1 MASRATDFEDCYLLV
16 EEALHNV
23 SKQVEGKIRKPP
35 KIDAENSNVQAPFS
49 LPEQFANCTG
59 FKKKEKSNGGHMKIG
74 TVLYICSFVQLCDSP
89 LLY

>member
-1 MASRATDFEDCYLLV
+1 M
-16 EEALHNV
+16 
-23 SKQVEGKIRKPP
+23 EGKIRKPH

-74 TVLYICSFVQLCDSP
+74 TVLYALQFSFCIK
-89 LLY
+89 LLGRKYPSLE